1 MQRGPTCIATLLI
14 GFGLAA
20 VGCGRA
26 GATVSPTATQASASR
41 TPAIVNTPS
50 GAAPAATDVNTPSG
64 AGATAVSLAQFG
76 QARNRICVEGSNDI
90 AGINATM
97 EGMTPTET
105 SQAFRDIA
113 ERTRA
118 IQLELDVLVAP
129 TELADFVE
137 ADKAR
142 RQDRIGYVEQLALA
156 VVENPESADEIDRDL
171 EELNIET
178 EREEDIHGFA
188 HCP

>member
-20 VGCGRA
+20 IGCGQA
-26 GATVSPTATQASASR
+26 GATVSPS
-41 TPAIVNTPS
+41 
-50 GAAPAATDVNTPSG
+50 
-64 AGATAVSLAQFG
+64 AGATAMSLAQFG

-97 EGMTPTET
+97 EGITPTET

-118 IQLELDVLVAP
+118 TQLQLDVLVAP

-142 RQDRIGYVEQLALA
+142 RQHRIGYVEQLAVA
-156 VVENPESADEIDRDL
+156 VVEDPESADEIDRDL